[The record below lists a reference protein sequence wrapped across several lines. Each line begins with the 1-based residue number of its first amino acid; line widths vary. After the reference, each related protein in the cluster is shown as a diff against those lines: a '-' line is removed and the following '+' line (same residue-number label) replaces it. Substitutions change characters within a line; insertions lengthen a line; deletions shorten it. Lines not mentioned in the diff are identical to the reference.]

1 MKARGSTLLG
11 IAPGVLKATGT
22 QTPKKH
28 IHRYRCLKVCFP
40 PSIFLTDKNDFIS
53 SSTKDLAKVTSLL
66 KPETLRSFLLL
77 YAPITHIQSNDN
89 L

>member
-11 IAPGVLKATGT
+11 VAPVVLKVTGT

-28 IHRYRCLKVCFP
+28 IHRYRCLKVWFP
-40 PSIFLTDKNDFIS
+40 PPIFPTDKNDFIS

-66 KPETLRSFLLL
+66 KPETLRPFLLL
-77 YAPITHIQSNDN
+77 YAPITHIQSTDN